1 MSYSQESFIRLLI
14 DFEQQ
19 QRQMQESLRQAQAV
33 MEQSRLIAAD
43 SHRIHS
49 EVAEATAQAYDTL
62 RLTKQFMLES

>member
-1 MSYSQESFIRLLI
+1 MPYSQEAFIRLLT

-19 QRQMQESLRQAQAV
+19 RRQMQESLRQAQAI

-43 SHRIHS
+43 AYRIHG
-49 EVAEATAQAYDTL
+49 EVEEATAQACDTL

>member
-1 MSYSQESFIRLLI
+1 MSYSQESFIRLLT

-19 QRQMQESLRQAQAV
+19 RRQMQESLCQAQAV

-43 SHRIHS
+43 AYRIHS

-62 RLTKQFMLES
+62 RSTRQFMLES